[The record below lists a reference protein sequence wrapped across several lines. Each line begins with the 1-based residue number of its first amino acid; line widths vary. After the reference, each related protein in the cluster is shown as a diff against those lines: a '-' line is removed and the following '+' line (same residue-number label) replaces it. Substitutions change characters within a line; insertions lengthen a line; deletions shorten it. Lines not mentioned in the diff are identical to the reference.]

1 MKLYVC
7 CANLKLSIVI
17 VNYNVK
23 HFLEQCLKSVYQAIQ
38 NIEAEVFVV
47 DNNSIDGSQDMVRS
61 SFTDVKLIANSKN
74 TGFSTANN
82 QAIKESKGE
91 YVLLLNPDT
100 VVPENCFQ
108 ALLEFADKTPDLGGC
123 GIPMYDG
130 QGNYLPES
138 KRGLPTPEVAFYKM
152 IGLNKLFPKSKK
164 FGKYHLGYLAPD
176 QNHEVEILAGAF
188 MLIRKKVLD
197 KIGLLDETFFMYGED
212 IDLSYRITKA
222 GWKNYYFAGSR
233 IIHYKGESTKK
244 LSTNYVKVFYKAM
257 VIFAEKHYAG
267 SNQKLFKLFINMA
280 IYGRASL
287 SLVSNLIQ
295 RFWMITLESIL
306 LFGSLYLLKEY
317 WEEHIKGI
325 TAYPKEMLTIHLP
338 YYTLIWLLSMGF
350 NGSYQA
356 PFNFS
361 KLIRSILM
369 GTLVILMIYG
379 LLPNHLHFS
388 RGIILFGTLVVTAV
402 LFSWR
407 SLYHLLKYK
416 TLDFSQKSNIKSVLI
431 GSEKKWS
438 ELSEILSS
446 YQKNYQQIGFISDK
460 KSDSP
465 HWLGTRKQLKEIIH
479 IYGVNELI
487 FSNETVSTK
496 YTIQIMNELG
506 PNINYFTIP
515 SASKFVIGSQSKN
528 SNGLY
533 FGQQIELNLSRNEY
547 RSQKRFF
554 DIFTSLI
561 LILISPFLI
570 LFKKTRDK
578 LTHSIAVL
586 FGKKTWVGYASKSKD
601 LPTIKPGVYTT
612 DYQLKDK
619 SSSFQKNL
627 DLLYAKNY
635 SVYTDLRIFL
645 SC

>member
-1 MKLYVC
+1 MYVC

-515 SASKFVIGSQSKN
+515 SASNFVIGSQSKN

>member
-1 MKLYVC
+1 
-7 CANLKLSIVI
+7 LKLSIVI

-38 NIEAEVFVV
+38 NIEAEIFVV
-47 DNNSIDGSQDMVRS
+47 DNNSVDGSQEMIRT
-61 SFTDVKLIANSKN
+61 SFPGVNLIANSKN

-100 VVPENCFQ
+100 VVPENCFHTI
-108 ALLEFADKTPDLGGC
+108 LEFADQTPDLGAC
-123 GIPMYDG
+123 GVPMFDG

-164 FGKYHLGYLAPD
+164 FGKYHLGYLPAD

-188 MLIRKKVLD
+188 MLIRKKVID

-244 LSTNYVKVFYKAM
+244 LSTNYVKIFYKAM
-257 VIFAEKHYAG
+257 VIFAEKHYAR

-280 IYGRASL
+280 IYGKATISL
-287 SLVSNLIQ
+287 ISTFVQ
-295 RFWMITLESIL
+295 RFWLATVESIL
-306 LFGSLYLLKEY
+306 IFFSLFLLKEY

-325 TAYPKEMLTIHLP
+325 ISYPEEMLTIHLP
-338 YYTLIWLLSMGF
+338 YYTLVWLLSMGF

-361 KLIRSILM
+361 KLARSILI

-379 LLPNHLHFS
+379 LLPNQLHFS
-388 RGIILFGTLVVTAV
+388 RGIILFGSLLVTAV

-438 ELSEILSS
+438 ELSKILSS
-446 YQKNYQQIGFISDK
+446 YQKDYQQIGFISDK
-460 KSDSP
+460 KSESS
-465 HWLGTRKQLKEIIH
+465 HWLGTKKQLKEIIH

-496 YTIQIMNELG
+496 YTIQTMNEFG

-515 SASKFVIGSQSKN
+515 SASNFVIGSQSKN

-533 FGQQIELNLSRNEY
+533 FGQQIELNLSKGECRT
-547 RSQKRFF
+547 QKRFF
-554 DIFTSLI
+554 DISLALLLIFTCPI
-561 LILISPFLI
+561 WVF
-570 LFKKTRDK
+570 FKRTRIK
-578 LTHSIAVL
+578 LSHSTDVL
-586 FGKKTWVGYASKSKD
+586 LGKKTWVGYASNSDD
-601 LPTIKPGVYTT
+601 LPSIKPGVFAT
-612 DYQLKDK
+612 DYQLEDK
-619 SSSFQKNL
+619 KSGFQKNL

-635 SVYTDLRIFL
+635 SVYNDLRIFL

>member
-188 MLIRKKVLD
+188 MLIRKKVLN

-295 RFWMITLESIL
+295 RFWMVTIESIL

-515 SASKFVIGSQSKN
+515 SASNFVIGSQSKN

>member
-295 RFWMITLESIL
+295 RFWMVTLESIL

-431 GSEKKWS
+431 GCEKKWS
-438 ELSEILSS
+438 ELSKLLSS
-446 YQKNYQQIGFISDK
+446 YQKYYQQIGFISDK
-460 KSDSP
+460 KV
-465 HWLGTRKQLKEIIH
+465 IH
-479 IYGVNELI
+479 LI
-487 FSNETVSTK
+487 
-496 YTIQIMNELG
+496 G
-506 PNINYFTIP
+506 
-515 SASKFVIGSQSKN
+515 
-528 SNGLY
+528 
-533 FGQQIELNLSRNEY
+533 
-547 RSQKRFF
+547 
-554 DIFTSLI
+554 
-561 LILISPFLI
+561 
-570 LFKKTRDK
+570 
-578 LTHSIAVL
+578 
-586 FGKKTWVGYASKSKD
+586 
-601 LPTIKPGVYTT
+601 
-612 DYQLKDK
+612 
-619 SSSFQKNL
+619 
-627 DLLYAKNY
+627 
-635 SVYTDLRIFL
+635 
-645 SC
+645 

>member
-1 MKLYVC
+1 M
-7 CANLKLSIVI
+7 KLSIVI

-38 NIEAEVFVV
+38 NVEAEIFVV
-47 DNNSIDGSQDMVRS
+47 DNNSVDGSQDMVRS
-61 SFTDVKLIANSKN
+61 SFPEVNLIANSKN

-82 QAIKESKGE
+82 QAIKKSTGE
-91 YVLLLNPDT
+91 YILLLNPDT
-100 VVPENCFQ
+100 IVPENCFHTI
-108 ALLEFADKTPDLGGC
+108 LEFADQTPDLGGC
-123 GIPMYDG
+123 GLPMFDG

-152 IGLNKLFPKSKK
+152 IGLNKIFPKSKK
-164 FGKYHLGYLAPD
+164 FGKYHLGYLPAD

-188 MLIRKKVLD
+188 MLIRKEVLD

-244 LSTNYVKVFYKAM
+244 LSTNYVKIFYKAM

-280 IYGRASL
+280 IYGRASI
-287 SLVSNLIQ
+287 SLISTFVQ
-295 RFWMITLESIL
+295 RFWLATVELIL
-306 LFGSLYLLKEY
+306 IFFSLFLLKEY

-325 TAYPKEMLTIHLP
+325 TSYPEEMLTIHLP
-338 YYTLIWLLSMGF
+338 YYTLVWILSIAF

-361 KLIRSILM
+361 KLARSILI

-388 RGIILFGTLVVTAV
+388 RGIILFGALVVSAV

-407 SLYHLLKYK
+407 TLYHLLKYK

-431 GSEKKWS
+431 GSEKKWI
-438 ELSEILSS
+438 ELSKILSS
-446 YQKNYQQIGFISDK
+446 YQKDYQQVGFISDK
-460 KSDSP
+460 KSESSQ
-465 HWLGTRKQLKEIIH
+465 WLGTKKQLKEIIH
-479 IYGVNELI
+479 IYGINELI

-506 PNINYFTIP
+506 PSINYYTIP
-515 SASKFVIGSQSKN
+515 SASSFVIGSQSKN

-533 FGQQIELNLSRNEY
+533 FGQQIELNLSKSECRT
-547 RSQKRFF
+547 QKRFF
-554 DIFTSLI
+554 DI
-561 LILISPFLI
+561 
-570 LFKKTRDK
+570 
-578 LTHSIAVL
+578 SIALLLIFTCPLWVFFKRTRTKLSHSTDVL
-586 FGKKTWVGYASKSKD
+586 LGKKTWVGYASDSDD
-601 LPTIKPGVYTT
+601 LPSIKPGVFAT
-612 DYQLKDK
+612 DFQLEDK
-619 SSSFQKNL
+619 NSGFQKNL

-635 SVYTDLRIFL
+635 SVYNDLRIFL

>member
-295 RFWMITLESIL
+295 RFWMVTLESIL

-325 TAYPKEMLTIHLP
+325 IAYPKEMLTIHLP

-515 SASKFVIGSQSKN
+515 SASNFVIGSQSKN

>member
-7 CANLKLSIVI
+7 CVNLKLSIVI

-108 ALLEFADKTPDLGGC
+108 ALLEFAVKTPDLGGC

-188 MLIRKKVLD
+188 MLIRKNVLD

-295 RFWMITLESIL
+295 RFWMVTLESIL

-369 GTLVILMIYG
+369 GTLIILMIYG

-416 TLDFSQKSNIKSVLI
+416 TPDFSQKSNIKSVLI

-515 SASKFVIGSQSKN
+515 SASNFIIGSQSKN

>member
-295 RFWMITLESIL
+295 RFWIVTLESIL

-515 SASKFVIGSQSKN
+515 SASNFVIGSQSKN

-561 LILISPFLI
+561 LILIFPFLI

>member
-7 CANLKLSIVI
+7 CASLKLSIVI

-61 SFTDVKLIANSKN
+61 SFPDVKLIANSKN

-108 ALLEFADKTPDLGGC
+108 ALLEFADETPDLGGC

-138 KRGLPTPEVAFYKM
+138 KRGLPTPEVAFYKI

-257 VIFAEKHYAG
+257 VIFADKHYAG
-267 SNQKLFKLFINMA
+267 SNQKLFKLFINTA

-287 SLVSNLIQ
+287 SLVSNLIK
-295 RFWMITLESIL
+295 RFWMATLESVL

-402 LFSWR
+402 LFAWR

-438 ELSEILSS
+438 ELSKILSS

-515 SASKFVIGSQSKN
+515 SASNFVIGSQSKN

-561 LILISPFLI
+561 LILISPLLI

-578 LTHSIAVL
+578 LTHSTAVL
-586 FGKKTWVGYASKSKD
+586 FGKKTWVGYATKSTD
-601 LPTIKPGVYTT
+601 LPTIKQGVYTT

>member
-295 RFWMITLESIL
+295 RFWMVTIESIL

-515 SASKFVIGSQSKN
+515 SASNFVIGSQSKN

>member
-295 RFWMITLESIL
+295 RFWMVTLESIL

-515 SASKFVIGSQSKN
+515 SASNFVIGSQSKN

>member
-7 CANLKLSIVI
+7 CVNLKLSIVI

-108 ALLEFADKTPDLGGC
+108 ALLEFAVKTPDLGGC

-295 RFWMITLESIL
+295 RFWMVTLESIL

-369 GTLVILMIYG
+369 GTLIILMIYG

-515 SASKFVIGSQSKN
+515 SASNFVIGSQSKN

>member
-1 MKLYVC
+1 MYVC
-7 CANLKLSIVI
+7 CISLKLSIVI

-38 NIEAEVFVV
+38 NIEAEIFVV
-47 DNNSIDGSQDMVRS
+47 DNNSVDGSQEMVRT
-61 SFTDVKLIANSKN
+61 SFPEVNLIANSKN

-82 QAIKESKGE
+82 QAIKKSTGE
-91 YVLLLNPDT
+91 YILLLNPDT
-100 VVPENCFQ
+100 IVPENCFHNI
-108 ALLEFADKTPDLGGC
+108 LKFADQTPDLGGC
-123 GIPMYDG
+123 GVPMYDG

-164 FGKYHLGYLAPD
+164 FGKYHLGYLSED

-197 KIGLLDETFFMYGED
+197 EIGLLDETFFMYGED

-222 GWKNYYFAGSR
+222 GWENYYFAGSR

-244 LSTNYVKVFYKAM
+244 LSTNYVKIFYKAM

-267 SNQKLFKLFINMA
+267 GNQKLFKLFINLA
-280 IYGRASL
+280 IYGRASI
-287 SLVSNLIQ
+287 SLISNLVQ
-295 RFWMITLESIL
+295 RFWLATLESIL
-306 LFGSLYLLKEY
+306 IFFSLFLLKEY

-325 TAYPKEMLTIHLP
+325 TSYPEEMLTIHLP
-338 YYTLIWLLSMGF
+338 YYTLVWVLSIAF
-350 NGSYQA
+350 NGSYQT

-361 KLIRSILM
+361 KLARSILM

-388 RGIILFGTLVVTAV
+388 RGIILFGALVVSAV

-407 SLYHLLKYK
+407 TLYHLIKYK

-431 GSEKKWS
+431 GSEKKWI
-438 ELSEILSS
+438 ELSKILNS
-446 YQKNYQQIGFISDK
+446 YQKDYQQVGFISDK
-460 KSDSP
+460 KSESP
-465 HWLGTRKQLKEIIH
+465 HWLGTKNQLYEIIN
-479 IYGVNELI
+479 IYGINELI

-506 PNINYFTIP
+506 PSINYFTIP
-515 SASKFVIGSQSKN
+515 SSSNFVIGSQSKN

-533 FGQQIELNLSRNEY
+533 FGQQIELNLSKNEC
-547 RSQKRFF
+547 RTQKRIF
-554 DIFTSLI
+554 DISTALLI
-561 LILISPFLI
+561 ILTFPLWGF
-570 LFKKTRDK
+570 FKKTRIR
-578 LTHSIAVL
+578 LSHSMDVFL
-586 FGKKTWVGYASKSKD
+586 GKKTWVGYASNSGD
-601 LPTIKPGVYTT
+601 LPSIRPGVFAT
-612 DYQLKDK
+612 DYQLEDK
-619 SSSFQKNL
+619 KSGFQKNL

-635 SVYTDLRIFL
+635 SVYNDLRIFL

>member
-7 CANLKLSIVI
+7 CASLKLSIVI

-61 SFTDVKLIANSKN
+61 SFPDVKLIANSKN

-108 ALLEFADKTPDLGGC
+108 ALLEFADETPDLGGC

-267 SNQKLFKLFINMA
+267 SNQKLFKLFINTA

-287 SLVSNLIQ
+287 SLVSNLIK
-295 RFWMITLESIL
+295 RFWMATLESVL

-438 ELSEILSS
+438 ELSKILSS

-515 SASKFVIGSQSKN
+515 SASNFVIGSQSKN

-561 LILISPFLI
+561 LILISPLLI

-578 LTHSIAVL
+578 LTHSTAVL
-586 FGKKTWVGYASKSKD
+586 FGKKTWVGYATKSTD

>member
-1 MKLYVC
+1 MILYVC
-7 CANLKLSIVI
+7 SASLKLSIII

-47 DNNSIDGSQDMVRS
+47 DNNSIDGSQDMVSS
-61 SFTDVKLIANSKN
+61 SFPDVKLICNTIN

-82 QAIKESKGE
+82 QAIKLSKGE
-91 YVLLLNPDT
+91 YILLLNPDT

-108 ALLEFADKTPDLGGC
+108 PLLEFADQTPDLGGC

-164 FGKYHLGYLAPD
+164 FGKYHLGYLNPN
-176 QNHEVEILAGAF
+176 QNHEVEVLAGAF

-197 KIGLLDETFFMYGED
+197 EIGLLDETFFMYGED

-222 GWKNYYFAGSR
+222 GWKNYYFSASR

-267 SNQKLFKLFINMA
+267 GNQKLFKLFINMA
-280 IYGRASL
+280 IYGRASV
-287 SLVSNLIQ
+287 SLASNLIK
-295 RFWMITLESIL
+295 RFWLATLESIL
-306 LFGSLYLLKEY
+306 IFSSLFLLKEY

-338 YYTLIWLLSMGF
+338 YYTLVWILSIGF
-350 NGSYQA
+350 NGSYKA

-361 KLIRSILM
+361 KLTRSILI

-388 RGIILFGTLVVTAV
+388 RGIILFGALVVSAV

-407 SLYHLLKYK
+407 SLYHLLKHK
-416 TLDFSQKSNIKSVLI
+416 TLDFSQQSNIKSVLI

-438 ELSEILSS
+438 ELTEILSS
-446 YQKNYQQIGFISDK
+446 YHKGYQQIGFISDK

-465 HWLGTRKQLKEIIH
+465 NWLGNRKQLKEIIH

-506 PNINYFTIP
+506 PTINYFTIP
-515 SASKFVIGSQSKN
+515 SASNFIIGSQSKN

-533 FGQQIELNLSRNEY
+533 FGQQIELNLTKSEY

-554 DIFTSLI
+554 DILTSLV
-561 LILISPFLI
+561 LIITFPLMI
-570 LFKKTRDK
+570 LFENTRKK
-578 LTHSIAVL
+578 LTHSLEVL
-586 FGKKTWVGYASKSKD
+586 SGKKTWVGYSANSGD
-601 LPTIKPGVYTT
+601 LPAIKPGIYST
-612 DYQLKDK
+612 DYQLEDK
-619 SSSFQKNL
+619 SDTFQKNL

-635 SVYTDLRIFL
+635 SIYTDLRIFL
-645 SC
+645 SS

>member
-295 RFWMITLESIL
+295 RFWMVTLESIL
-306 LFGSLYLLKEY
+306 IFGSLYLLKEY

-515 SASKFVIGSQSKN
+515 SASNFVIGSQSKN

>member
-267 SNQKLFKLFINMA
+267 SNKKLFKLFINMA

-295 RFWMITLESIL
+295 RFWMVTLESIL

-515 SASKFVIGSQSKN
+515 SASNFVIGSQSKN

>member
-295 RFWMITLESIL
+295 RFWMVTLESIL

-361 KLIRSILM
+361 KLIRSILI

-515 SASKFVIGSQSKN
+515 SASNFVIGSQSKN

-561 LILISPFLI
+561 LIIISPFLI

>member
-7 CANLKLSIVI
+7 CASLKLSIVI

-61 SFTDVKLIANSKN
+61 SFLDVKLIANSKN

-108 ALLEFADKTPDLGGC
+108 ALLEFADQTPDLGGC

-164 FGKYHLGYLAPD
+164 FGKYHLGYLAHD

-197 KIGLLDETFFMYGED
+197 KIGLLDENFFMYGED

-287 SLVSNLIQ
+287 SLISNLIQ
-295 RFWMITLESIL
+295 RFWMATLESVL
-306 LFGSLYLLKEY
+306 LFGSLYLLVEY

-325 TAYPKEMLTIHLP
+325 IAYPKEMLTIHLP
-338 YYTLIWLLSMGF
+338 YYTLIWILSMGF

-438 ELSEILSS
+438 ELSKILSS

-460 KSDSP
+460 RSDSP

-479 IYGVNELI
+479 IYDVNELI

-515 SASKFVIGSQSKN
+515 SASNFVIGSQSKN

-561 LILISPFLI
+561 LILISPFLV

-578 LTHSIAVL
+578 LTHSTAVL
-586 FGKKTWVGYASKSKD
+586 FGKKTWIGYATKSTD
-601 LPTIKPGVYTT
+601 LPTIKPGIYTT

>member
-82 QAIKESKGE
+82 QAIKESKGK

-188 MLIRKKVLD
+188 MLIRKKVLN

-295 RFWMITLESIL
+295 RFWMVTLESIL

-515 SASKFVIGSQSKN
+515 SASNFVIGSQSKN

>member
-295 RFWMITLESIL
+295 RFWMVTLESIL

-388 RGIILFGTLVVTAV
+388 RGIILFGNLVVTAV

-515 SASKFVIGSQSKN
+515 SASNFVIGSQSKN

>member
-1 MKLYVC
+1 M
-7 CANLKLSIVI
+7 
-17 VNYNVK
+17 
-23 HFLEQCLKSVYQAIQ
+23 KSVYQAIQ
-38 NIEAEVFVV
+38 NIEAEIFVV
-47 DNNSIDGSQDMVRS
+47 DNNSVDGSQEMVRT
-61 SFTDVKLIANSKN
+61 SFPEVNLIANSKN

-82 QAIKESKGE
+82 QAIKKSTGE
-91 YVLLLNPDT
+91 YILLLNPDT
-100 VVPENCFQ
+100 IVPENCFHNI
-108 ALLEFADKTPDLGGC
+108 LKFADQTPDLGGC
-123 GIPMYDG
+123 GVPMYDG

-164 FGKYHLGYLAPD
+164 FGKYHLGYLSED

-197 KIGLLDETFFMYGED
+197 EIGLLDETFFMYGED

-222 GWKNYYFAGSR
+222 GWENYYFAGSR

-244 LSTNYVKVFYKAM
+244 LSTNYVKIFYKAM

-267 SNQKLFKLFINMA
+267 GNQKLFKLFINLA
-280 IYGRASL
+280 IYGRASI
-287 SLVSNLIQ
+287 SLISNLVQ
-295 RFWMITLESIL
+295 RFWLATLESIL
-306 LFGSLYLLKEY
+306 IFFSLFLLKEY

-325 TAYPKEMLTIHLP
+325 TSYPEEMLTIHLP
-338 YYTLIWLLSMGF
+338 YYTLVWVLSIAF
-350 NGSYQA
+350 NGSYQT

-361 KLIRSILM
+361 KLARSILM

-388 RGIILFGTLVVTAV
+388 RGIILFGALVVSAV

-407 SLYHLLKYK
+407 TLYHLIKYK

-431 GSEKKWS
+431 GSEKKWI
-438 ELSEILSS
+438 ELSKILNS
-446 YQKNYQQIGFISDK
+446 YQKDYQQVGFISDK
-460 KSDSP
+460 KSESP
-465 HWLGTRKQLKEIIH
+465 HWLGTKNQLYEIIN
-479 IYGVNELI
+479 IYGINELI

-506 PNINYFTIP
+506 PSINYFTIP
-515 SASKFVIGSQSKN
+515 SSSNFVIGSQSKN

-533 FGQQIELNLSRNEY
+533 FGQQIELNLSKNEC
-547 RSQKRFF
+547 RTQKRIF
-554 DIFTSLI
+554 DISTALLI
-561 LILISPFLI
+561 ILTFPLWGF
-570 LFKKTRDK
+570 FKKTRIR
-578 LTHSIAVL
+578 LSHSMDVFL
-586 FGKKTWVGYASKSKD
+586 GKKTWVGYASNSGD
-601 LPTIKPGVYTT
+601 LPSIRPGVFAT
-612 DYQLKDK
+612 DYQLEDK
-619 SSSFQKNL
+619 KSGFQKNL

-635 SVYTDLRIFL
+635 SVYNDLRIFL

>member
-287 SLVSNLIQ
+287 SLVSNLIK
-295 RFWMITLESIL
+295 RFWMATLESVL

-515 SASKFVIGSQSKN
+515 SASNFVIGSQSKN

>member
-515 SASKFVIGSQSKN
+515 SASNFVIGSQSKN

>member
-1 MKLYVC
+1 M
-7 CANLKLSIVI
+7 KLSIVI

-38 NIEAEVFVV
+38 NIEAEIFVV
-47 DNNSIDGSQDMVRS
+47 DNNSVDGSQDMVLS
-61 SFTDVKLIANSKN
+61 SFPGVNLIANSKN

-82 QAIKESKGE
+82 QAIKKSTGE
-91 YVLLLNPDT
+91 YILLLNPDT
-100 VVPENCFQ
+100 IVPENCFHTI
-108 ALLEFADKTPDLGGC
+108 LEFADQTPDLGAC
-123 GIPMYDG
+123 GLPMFDG

-164 FGKYHLGYLAPD
+164 FGKYHLGYLPAD

-188 MLIRKKVLD
+188 MLIRKEVLD

-244 LSTNYVKVFYKAM
+244 LSTNYVKIFYKAM

-280 IYGRASL
+280 IYGRASI
-287 SLVSNLIQ
+287 SLISTFVQ
-295 RFWMITLESIL
+295 RFWLATVESIL
-306 LFGSLYLLKEY
+306 IFFSLFLLKEY

-325 TAYPKEMLTIHLP
+325 TSYPEEMLTIHLP
-338 YYTLIWLLSMGF
+338 YYTLVWILSIAF

-356 PFNFS
+356 PFDFS
-361 KLIRSILM
+361 KLARSILI

-388 RGIILFGTLVVTAV
+388 RGIILFGTLVVSAV

-407 SLYHLLKYK
+407 TLYHLLKYK

-431 GSEKKWS
+431 GSEKKWI
-438 ELSEILSS
+438 ELSKILSS
-446 YQKNYQQIGFISDK
+446 YQKDYQQVGFISDK
-460 KSDSP
+460 KSESS
-465 HWLGTRKQLKEIIH
+465 HWLGTKNQLKEIIH
-479 IYGVNELI
+479 IYGINELI

-506 PNINYFTIP
+506 PSINYYTIP
-515 SASKFVIGSQSKN
+515 SASNFVIGSQSKN

-533 FGQQIELNLSRNEY
+533 FGQQIELNLSKSECRT
-547 RSQKRFF
+547 QKRFF
-554 DIFTSLI
+554 DI
-561 LILISPFLI
+561 
-570 LFKKTRDK
+570 
-578 LTHSIAVL
+578 SIALLLIFTCPLWVFFKRTRIKLSHSTDVL
-586 FGKKTWVGYASKSKD
+586 LGKKTWVGYASNSDD
-601 LPTIKPGVYTT
+601 LPSIKPGVFAT
-612 DYQLKDK
+612 DYQLEDK
-619 SSSFQKNL
+619 KSGFQKNL

-635 SVYTDLRIFL
+635 SVYNDLRIFL

>member
-1 MKLYVC
+1 
-7 CANLKLSIVI
+7 
-17 VNYNVK
+17 
-23 HFLEQCLKSVYQAIQ
+23 
-38 NIEAEVFVV
+38 
-47 DNNSIDGSQDMVRS
+47 
-61 SFTDVKLIANSKN
+61 
-74 TGFSTANN
+74 
-82 QAIKESKGE
+82 
-91 YVLLLNPDT
+91 
-100 VVPENCFQ
+100 
-108 ALLEFADKTPDLGGC
+108 
-123 GIPMYDG
+123 
-130 QGNYLPES
+130 
-138 KRGLPTPEVAFYKM
+138 
-152 IGLNKLFPKSKK
+152 
-164 FGKYHLGYLAPD
+164 
-176 QNHEVEILAGAF
+176 
-188 MLIRKKVLD
+188 
-197 KIGLLDETFFMYGED
+197 
-212 IDLSYRITKA
+212 
-222 GWKNYYFAGSR
+222 
-233 IIHYKGESTKK
+233 
-244 LSTNYVKVFYKAM
+244 
-257 VIFAEKHYAG
+257 
-267 SNQKLFKLFINMA
+267 
-280 IYGRASL
+280 
-287 SLVSNLIQ
+287 
-295 RFWMITLESIL
+295 
-306 LFGSLYLLKEY
+306 
-317 WEEHIKGI
+317 
-325 TAYPKEMLTIHLP
+325 
-338 YYTLIWLLSMGF
+338 
-350 NGSYQA
+350 
-356 PFNFS
+356 
-361 KLIRSILM
+361 M

-479 IYGVNELI
+479 ICGVNELI

-515 SASKFVIGSQSKN
+515 SASNFVIGSQSKN

-601 LPTIKPGVYTT
+601 LPNIKPGVYTT

>member
-1 MKLYVC
+1 
-7 CANLKLSIVI
+7 
-17 VNYNVK
+17 
-23 HFLEQCLKSVYQAIQ
+23 
-38 NIEAEVFVV
+38 
-47 DNNSIDGSQDMVRS
+47 MVRT
-61 SFTDVKLIANSKN
+61 SFPEVNLIANSKN

-82 QAIKESKGE
+82 QAIKKSTGE
-91 YVLLLNPDT
+91 YILLLNPDT
-100 VVPENCFQ
+100 IVPENCFHNI
-108 ALLEFADKTPDLGGC
+108 LKFADQTPDLGGC
-123 GIPMYDG
+123 GVPMYDG

-164 FGKYHLGYLAPD
+164 FGKYHLGYLSED

-197 KIGLLDETFFMYGED
+197 EIGLLDETFFMYGED

-222 GWKNYYFAGSR
+222 GWENYYFAGSR

-244 LSTNYVKVFYKAM
+244 LSTNYVKIFYKAM

-267 SNQKLFKLFINMA
+267 GNQKLFKLFINLA
-280 IYGRASL
+280 IYGRASI
-287 SLVSNLIQ
+287 SLISNLVQ
-295 RFWMITLESIL
+295 RFWLATLESIL
-306 LFGSLYLLKEY
+306 IFFSLFLLKEY

-325 TAYPKEMLTIHLP
+325 TSYPEEMLTIHLP
-338 YYTLIWLLSMGF
+338 YYTLVWVLSIAF
-350 NGSYQA
+350 NGSYQT

-361 KLIRSILM
+361 KLARSILM

-388 RGIILFGTLVVTAV
+388 RGIILFGALVVSAV

-407 SLYHLLKYK
+407 TLYHLIKYK

-431 GSEKKWS
+431 GSEKKWI
-438 ELSEILSS
+438 ELSKILNS
-446 YQKNYQQIGFISDK
+446 YQKDYQQVGFISDK
-460 KSDSP
+460 KSESP
-465 HWLGTRKQLKEIIH
+465 HWLGTKNQLYEIIN
-479 IYGVNELI
+479 IYGINELI

-506 PNINYFTIP
+506 PSINYFTIP
-515 SASKFVIGSQSKN
+515 SSSNFVIGSQSKN

-533 FGQQIELNLSRNEY
+533 FGQQIELNLSKNEC
-547 RSQKRFF
+547 RTQKRIF
-554 DIFTSLI
+554 DISTALLI
-561 LILISPFLI
+561 ILTFPLWGF
-570 LFKKTRDK
+570 FKKTRIR
-578 LTHSIAVL
+578 LSHSMDVFL
-586 FGKKTWVGYASKSKD
+586 GKKTWVGYASNSGD
-601 LPTIKPGVYTT
+601 LPSIRPGVFAT
-612 DYQLKDK
+612 DYQLEDK
-619 SSSFQKNL
+619 KSGFQKNL

-635 SVYTDLRIFL
+635 SVYNDLRIFL

>member
-1 MKLYVC
+1 M
-7 CANLKLSIVI
+7 KLSIVI

-38 NIEAEVFVV
+38 NIEAEIFVV
-47 DNNSIDGSQDMVRS
+47 DNNSVDGSQEMIRT
-61 SFTDVKLIANSKN
+61 SFPGVNLIANSKN

-100 VVPENCFQ
+100 VVPENCFHTI
-108 ALLEFADKTPDLGGC
+108 LEFADQTPDLGAC
-123 GIPMYDG
+123 GVPMFDG

-164 FGKYHLGYLAPD
+164 FGKYHLGYLPAD

-188 MLIRKKVLD
+188 MLIRKKVID

-244 LSTNYVKVFYKAM
+244 LSTNYVKIFYKAM
-257 VIFAEKHYAG
+257 VIFAEKHYAR

-280 IYGRASL
+280 IYGKATISL
-287 SLVSNLIQ
+287 ISTFVQ
-295 RFWMITLESIL
+295 RFWLATVESIL
-306 LFGSLYLLKEY
+306 IFFSLFLLKEY

-325 TAYPKEMLTIHLP
+325 ISYPEEMLTIHLP
-338 YYTLIWLLSMGF
+338 YYTLVWLLSMGF

-361 KLIRSILM
+361 KLARSILI

-379 LLPNHLHFS
+379 LLPNQLHFS
-388 RGIILFGTLVVTAV
+388 RGIILFGSLLVTAV

-438 ELSEILSS
+438 ELSKILSS
-446 YQKNYQQIGFISDK
+446 YQKDYQQIGFISDK
-460 KSDSP
+460 KSESS
-465 HWLGTRKQLKEIIH
+465 HWLGTKKQLKEIIH

-496 YTIQIMNELG
+496 YTIQTMNEFG

-515 SASKFVIGSQSKN
+515 SASNFVIGSQSKN

-533 FGQQIELNLSRNEY
+533 FGQQIELNLSKGECRT
-547 RSQKRFF
+547 QKRFF
-554 DIFTSLI
+554 DISLALLLIFTCPI
-561 LILISPFLI
+561 WVF
-570 LFKKTRDK
+570 FKRTRIK
-578 LTHSIAVL
+578 LSHSTDVL
-586 FGKKTWVGYASKSKD
+586 LGKKTWVGYASNSDD
-601 LPTIKPGVYTT
+601 LPSIKPGVFAT
-612 DYQLKDK
+612 DYQLEDK
-619 SSSFQKNL
+619 KSGFQKNL

-635 SVYTDLRIFL
+635 SVYNDLRIFL

>member
-1 MKLYVC
+1 
-7 CANLKLSIVI
+7 LKLSIVI

-38 NIEAEVFVV
+38 NIEAEIFVV
-47 DNNSIDGSQDMVRS
+47 DNNSVDGSQDMVLS
-61 SFTDVKLIANSKN
+61 SFPGVNLIANSKN

-82 QAIKESKGE
+82 QAIKKSTGE
-91 YVLLLNPDT
+91 YILLLNPDT
-100 VVPENCFQ
+100 IVPENCFHTI
-108 ALLEFADKTPDLGGC
+108 LEFADQTPDLGAC
-123 GIPMYDG
+123 GLPMFDG

-164 FGKYHLGYLAPD
+164 FGKYHLGYLPAD

-188 MLIRKKVLD
+188 MLIRKEVLD

-244 LSTNYVKVFYKAM
+244 LSTNYVKIFYKAM

-280 IYGRASL
+280 IYGRASI
-287 SLVSNLIQ
+287 SLISTFVQ
-295 RFWMITLESIL
+295 RFWLATVESIL
-306 LFGSLYLLKEY
+306 IFFSLFLLKEY

-325 TAYPKEMLTIHLP
+325 TSYPEEMLTIHLP
-338 YYTLIWLLSMGF
+338 YYTLVWILSIAF

-356 PFNFS
+356 PFDFS
-361 KLIRSILM
+361 KLARSILI

-388 RGIILFGTLVVTAV
+388 RGIILFGTLVVSAV

-407 SLYHLLKYK
+407 TLYHLLKYK

-431 GSEKKWS
+431 GSEKKWI
-438 ELSEILSS
+438 ELSKILSS
-446 YQKNYQQIGFISDK
+446 YQKDYQQVGFISDK
-460 KSDSP
+460 KSESS
-465 HWLGTRKQLKEIIH
+465 HWLGTKNQLKEIIH
-479 IYGVNELI
+479 IYGINELI

-506 PNINYFTIP
+506 PSINYYTIP
-515 SASKFVIGSQSKN
+515 SASNFVIGSQSKN

-533 FGQQIELNLSRNEY
+533 FGQQIELNLSKSECRT
-547 RSQKRFF
+547 QKRFF
-554 DIFTSLI
+554 DI
-561 LILISPFLI
+561 
-570 LFKKTRDK
+570 
-578 LTHSIAVL
+578 SIALLLIFTCPLWVFFKRTRIKLSHSTDVL
-586 FGKKTWVGYASKSKD
+586 LGKKTWVGYASNSDD
-601 LPTIKPGVYTT
+601 LPSIKPGVFAT
-612 DYQLKDK
+612 DYQLEDK
-619 SSSFQKNL
+619 KSGFQKNL

-635 SVYTDLRIFL
+635 SVYNDLRIFL